1 VAKKIIGRITMQ
13 FVQNEDEGRWHCEV
27 KQPRMVSKVV
37 RDTYKM
43 ALATAVLQD
52 HINKTLDAIDR
63 MIMNNAEIAE
73 YRNMQVAEINN
84 KPEGKVD
91 IDLYQQPLPFGEKSN
106 AI

>member
-1 VAKKIIGRITMQ
+1 MQ
-13 FVQNEDEGRWHCEV
+13 FIQHDGGRWHCEV
-27 KQPRMVSKVV
+27 KQPRIYSKVV

-73 YRNMQVAEINN
+73 YQNMQDQEKAN
-84 KPEGKVD
+84 KPEGLAD
-91 IDLYQQPLPFGEKSN
+91 IDKYQTKLPFKHEGY
-106 AI
+106 